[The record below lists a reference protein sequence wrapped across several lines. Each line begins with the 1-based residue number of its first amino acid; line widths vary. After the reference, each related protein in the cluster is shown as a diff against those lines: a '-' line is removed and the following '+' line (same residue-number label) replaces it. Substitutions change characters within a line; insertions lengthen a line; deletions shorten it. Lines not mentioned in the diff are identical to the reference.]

1 MKKHTSILAAA
12 AVAALT
18 LGNGNAIAGN
28 CSSGSVA
35 YKDGAKA
42 QNAAAVPTAPQ
53 AIFPLAEAAGF
64 KTLTAAVKAAGL
76 QETLTVKGPFT
87 VFAPTDEAFAK
98 LPAGTV
104 EGLLANPEKL
114 KKVLLFHVVAG
125 DVRAAD
131 VVKLKSADTLGGG
144 KLAIDATDGV
154 KVSGAKVIKADVV
167 ASNGVVHVIDT
178 VLIPGDL

>member
-1 MKKHTSILAAA
+1 MKKQTNILAVATL
-12 AVAALT
+12 AALT
-18 LGNGNAIAGN
+18 LGSGGALAGSCGDKIAH
-28 CSSGSVA
+28 
-35 YKDGAKA
+35 KDGAKA
-42 QNAAAVPTAPQ
+42 QPAAAVPAASQ

-76 QETLTVKGPFT
+76 QETLTEKGPFT

-98 LPAGTV
+98 LPKGTV

-114 KKVLLFHVVAG
+114 KKVLLHHVVAG

-131 VVKLKSADTLGGG
+131 VVKLKSADSLNGT
-144 KLAIDATDGV
+144 KLTIDATDGV
-154 KVSGAKVIKADVV
+154 KVSGAKVTKADIV

>member
-1 MKKHTSILAAA
+1 MKKHTNLLAAA
-12 AVAALT
+12 AVAALA
-18 LGNGNAIAGN
+18 LGNSNAIAGN
-28 CSSGSVA
+28 CSSNA
-35 YKDGAKA
+35 AHKDGAKA

-76 QETLTVKGPFT
+76 QETLTTKGPFT

-114 KKVLLFHVVAG
+114 KKVLLFHVVSG

-131 VVKLKSADTLGGG
+131 VVKLKSADTLDGG
-144 KLAIDATDGV
+144 KLAIDATNGV
-154 KVSGAKVIKADVV
+154 KVSGAKVIKADIV

-178 VLIPGDL
+178 ALIPGDL